1 MLERVRQRLAKGGF
15 LVIVHDNADADAVAC
30 AAALFFTYEGCS
42 VAAPGGVS
50 RHGKL
55 LAEKLG
61 LVIFEDGVLQF
72 PPNTVVVDAAA
83 PEMVSAKLP
92 EDSLI
97 IDHHRDGD
105 SWGERFKYI
114 DPSKPS
120 CSEVVLDIIRPQ
132 LNAKAARALLHG
144 IVADTGGFRHA
155 KPSTFRDFAELLEKS
170 GSEAEEPFHLFHE
183 NPDDMSQRI
192 ARLKAAQRLR
202 FVQEGEFLVGSSVI
216 GAHEADVC
224 RMMLAMGLDA
234 AFAGRQDKGQF
245 RLSGRAR
252 QDAGISLA
260 EIFSAIS
267 PEFGGTGGGHDCA
280 AGLSGEGDVEAALAA
295 CVSRTVEI
303 ARARGKGKAPE

>member
-15 LVIVHDNADADAVAC
+15 LIIVHDNADADAVAS
-30 AAALFFTYEGCS
+30 AAALFFTYESCAI
-42 VAAPGGVS
+42 AAPGGVS

-61 LVIFEDGVLQF
+61 LAILEDGALQF
-72 PPNTVVVDAAA
+72 PPNTVVVDAAG

-92 EDSLI
+92 EDSVI

-105 SWGERFKYI
+105 SWGHFFKYI
-114 DPSKPS
+114 DDSKPS

-155 KPSTFRDFAELLEKS
+155 KPSTFRDYAELLEKS
-170 GSEAEEPFHLFHE
+170 GAEADEPFQLFHE

-202 FVQEGEFLVGSSVI
+202 YIQEGDFLVGSSVI

-224 RMMLAMGLDA
+224 RMMLAMGLDV
-234 AFAGRQDKGQF
+234 AFAGRQDKGEF

-252 QDAGISLA
+252 QDAGVSLA
-260 EIFSAIS
+260 EIFSTVG

-280 AGLSGEGDVEAALAA
+280 AGLSGEGDVEAALVA
-295 CVSRTVEI
+295 CVTRTIEIVKSRAVKPP
-303 ARARGKGKAPE
+303 A